1 MTAVYWR
8 AKMSHI
14 NNDNDMK
21 INNVT
26 TEISFEISKTDACVQ
41 FVENYCRES
50 RVEIVG

>member
-1 MTAVYWR
+1 
-8 AKMSHI
+8 MSHI